1 MDLLAGRLCAG
12 AHTHTRGKIKV
23 VESDAAEGVC
33 IGVSSGF
40 KLNLT
45 KGEEGEGR
53 RRDSNARSSL
63 PSSSGS
69 VAVREIGKTFL
80 AFRKGKLR
88 GASSEEKESTRE
100 IKGRGEFYATLSFP
114 FRTEGKREI
123 ERICLATSWIRWK
136 KNLAGTQLPKSRLF
150 RIEVSIIFPGKKDRG
165 KGWVKFHSGSSR
177 SNSREREKDS
187 GCAKTRLKGKGVSRE
202 VLPL

>member
-1 MDLLAGRLCAG
+1 MQV
-12 AHTHTRGKIKV
+12 HTHTRGKIKV

-114 FRTEGKREI
+114 FRTEGEKEREG
-123 ERICLATSWIRWK
+123 ERGSASPHR
-136 KNLAGTQLPKSRLF
+136 GSG
-150 RIEVSIIFPGKKDRG
+150 GKKI
-165 KGWVKFHSGSSR
+165 W
-177 SNSREREKDS
+177 RERSCRNRDYFESRYRLYSLERKIGERGGLNS
-187 GCAKTRLKGKGVSRE
+187 TRD
-202 VLPL
+202 PLVPILERGRRIPVARRRG

>member
-1 MDLLAGRLCAG
+1 MQV
-12 AHTHTRGKIKV
+12 HTHTRGKIKV
-23 VESDAAEGVC
+23 VESDAAEGVY

-114 FRTEGKREI
+114 FRTEGE
-123 ERICLATSWIRWK
+123 
-136 KNLAGTQLPKSRLF
+136 
-150 RIEVSIIFPGKKDRG
+150 
-165 KGWVKFHSGSSR
+165 
-177 SNSREREKDS
+177 REREREDLPRHIVDPVEKKFGGNAAAEIEIISNRGIDYIPWKERS
-187 GCAKTRLKGKGVSRE
+187 GKGVG
-202 VLPL
+202 